1 MVGTVESIKLLSA
14 EQINEI
20 HWAVVRDFAH
30 SADPVDPPGIRDV
43 DLFQAAVAR
52 PATAFAGQPKY
63 PTVSLAAAALFHSII
78 LNHPF
83 HNGNKRTALVSL
95 VTFLSEHGYVLTT
108 EQDDLYDYVLRIAD
122 HKIVTD
128 HKRDTYY
135 ADREML
141 AIARWL
147 QREARRAE
155 RGERPLQYRRLKSI
169 LNEHGCQ
176 FEVLQGNR
184 LNIRRGDLHTQVWY
198 GGDGRDANER
208 IVHKIRGD
216 LELDEVHGFDS
227 AVFYRG
233 EERIPDFITKYRG
246 LLERLA
252 KV

>member
-1 MVGTVESIKLLSA
+1 MKSIGRLCVTSHTPPI
-14 EQINEI
+14 Q
-20 HWAVVRDFAH
+20 
-30 SADPVDPPGIRDV
+30 STPPGSAMLISSTPP
-43 DLFQAAVAR
+43 LQGR
-52 PATAFAGQPKY
+52 PRHSLGSRST

-108 EQDDLYDYVLRIAD
+108 GQDDLYDYVLRIAD

-128 HKRDTYY
+128 YERDTYY

-141 AIARWL
+141 SIARWL

-176 FEVLQGNR
+176 FKVLQGNR
-184 LNIRRGDLHTQVWY
+184 LNIRRGNLHTQVWY
-198 GGDGRDANER
+198 GGDGRDANEQ
-208 IVHKIRGD
+208 IIHKIRAD
-216 LELDEVHGFDS
+216 LELDEIHGVDS

-246 LLERLA
+246 LHA
-252 KV
+252 CKV